1 MSKKRSWYDAEPG
14 GVPALRSAPPQP
26 ASRRPPALGC
36 GVCGNRERMVRL
48 SLAQEGTKLLEDW
61 LDEIRWECGH
71 GAYSFYSGSLEDC
84 PDDGVSV
91 PASHTETLP
100 INGSFKRR
108 AFFGFSYPKKRVRA
122 RARVVVARNS
132 RPFFSPRIMSRR
144 CGPLYCGSGFSLLRF
159 FLRCYAPF
167 WPR

>member
-1 MSKKRSWYDAEPG
+1 M
-14 GVPALRSAPPQP
+14 RSAGPSLCPRQP
-26 ASRRPPALGC
+26 ASPRPPALGC

-108 AFFGFSYPKKRVRA
+108 AFFGFSYPYPKKRVRA

>member
-1 MSKKRSWYDAEPG
+1 M
-14 GVPALRSAPPQP
+14 
-26 ASRRPPALGC
+26 
-36 GVCGNRERMVRL
+36 
-48 SLAQEGTKLLEDW
+48 
-61 LDEIRWECGH
+61 EIRWECRH

-100 INGSFKRR
+100 IDGSFKRR

-167 WPR
+167 WPRWLRNSVSSRA